1 MKTKHFVLHSVY
13 WVWYFQGY
21 GACRRTTAFV
31 GLFGKGS
38 VLAEFCSFY
47 FVSFFDQCIQ
57 RCIDVVSAHSTVK
70 DLLLSTELSYMP
82 SPFRNG
88 PCKIVL
94 WPKSI
99 IPVDWCTNAPAAGVD
114 FRGCHLSCLLFRLGR
129 IPGNIGDLDIVKF
142 VLADSLES
150 IVVWGEQWSVMRQA
164 CRAVVRWAMLT
175 DTPDNSEQAKAGK
188 GILEEI
194 WAAGANQSG
203 TLT

>member
-13 WVWYFQGY
+13 WVWDFQGY

-47 FVSFFDQCIQ
+47 YVSFFNQCIQ
-57 RCIDVVSAHSTVK
+57 RCIDVVSTHSTVK
-70 DLLLSTELSYMP
+70 DLFLSTELSYMP
-82 SPFRNG
+82 STFRTG
-88 PCKIVL
+88 QCKIVL

-114 FRGCHLSCLLFRLGR
+114 FRGCHLSRLLCRLGG

-142 VLADSLES
+142 VLADSLEG
-150 IVVWGEQWSVMRQA
+150 IVVWGNNGELCDKLAVPSSAGRCLQIPPTTASRPRPVKAFLKRYGR
-164 CRAVVRWAMLT
+164 RARIR
-175 DTPDNSEQAKAGK
+175 AGP
-188 GILEEI
+188 
-194 WAAGANQSG
+194 
-203 TLT
+203 